1 MTAEHNG
8 EVEPEVELTAFRLAA
23 STAEDNLWAAPIQR
37 VWMEQ
42 TPERFANRCLPLLIA
57 NQSGWLV
64 INTETVR
71 LTWDG
76 GRLLDSV
83 TIEYEGEPESRP
95 FVSHF
100 GSGIITYLVP
110 YLFRTSPGWNLLVRG
125 PSNCPK
131 DGIYPL
137 EGVVETDWATATFT
151 MNWHLTR
158 PGLTVTFA
166 RGEPV
171 AMVVPQRRGD
181 LERVS
186 PRIRELSSDPA
197 LESSY
202 KVWQAS
208 RQEFLADLDEGGL
221 PRGKDWQRHYFRGR
235 TTDGAVFPDHQTRL
249 RISDFADER
258 SREPVDERSREPVG
272 ERSRE
277 PVDE

>member
-1 MTAEHNG
+1 VESDEIRVTAY
-8 EVEPEVELTAFRLAA
+8 RLNDNQ
-23 STAEDNLWAAPIQR
+23 EDADLWAAPIQR
-37 VWMEQ
+37 AWMEAMPQ
-42 TPERFANRCLPLLIA
+42 RFANRCLPLLIA
-57 NQSGWLV
+57 NQSGWLL

-76 GRLLDSV
+76 GRNLDAV
-83 TIEYEGEPESRP
+83 RIDYDGEPQSRP

-100 GSGIITYLVP
+100 GSGIVTYLVP

-181 LERVS
+181 LERVR
-186 PRIRELSSDPA
+186 PRIENLSSNPEIGA
-197 LESSY
+197 SY
-202 KVWQAS
+202 SAWQAS
-208 RQEFLADLDEGGL
+208 RQDFLADLDEGGL

-235 TTDGAVFPDHQTRL
+235 TVDGEDFPEHQTRL
-249 RISDFADER
+249 RIADFVDGR
-258 SREPVDERSREPVG
+258 SAEPFEE
-272 ERSRE
+272 
-277 PVDE
+277 

>member
-1 MTAEHNG
+1 MAANTSSDDAES
-8 EVEPEVELTAFRLAA
+8 VELTAYRLDDGSAD
-23 STAEDNLWAAPIQR
+23 EDLWAAPIQR
-37 VWMEQ
+37 AWMEQ
-42 TPERFANRCLPLLIA
+42 TPQRFANRCLPLLIA
-57 NQSGWLV
+57 NQSGWLL

-76 GRLLDSV
+76 GRELDSL
-83 TIEYEGEPESRP
+83 TIEYEGAPHSRP

-100 GSGIITYLVP
+100 GSGIVTYLVP

-158 PGLTVTFA
+158 PGMTVTFI

-186 PRIRELSSDPA
+186 PRIKDLSSDPSLDA
-197 LESSY
+197 AY
-202 KVWQAS
+202 QAWQAS

-235 TTDGAVFPDHQTRL
+235 TVDGYEFPDHQTRL
-249 RISDFADER
+249 RVNDF
-258 SREPVDERSREPVG
+258 VDERSAESVG
-272 ERSRE
+272 Q
-277 PVDE
+277 